1 MSELARAARE
11 RLAETDAPDASVRR
25 VSLELEVNGQVEV
38 VVVSMRGGALIAVS
52 SDGRT
57 EGPHVDAALHV
68 LANMEITDAP
78 RRLSD
83 PPMEARR
90 TETPPAPSPHAAV
103 ADALQDLTTAI
114 VRAGTLDAL
123 HAPAVEEAFEHVIRE
138 AGRPAPLGL
147 SRAIGRLREALAE
160 RDPEGVVRILEG
172 AMRLV
177 HLLREGGRSPEARRC
192 LSAWLGHAGGEGR
205 STTTLSDRQLVEIG
219 REWLTG
225 ISRNALQR
233 RYLMCTSTGSVY
245 REDHSRGASASVGPC
260 PRALKVGFAELEAGP
275 EPFRIRLLQYEVSP
289 RVDHETLARIEQ
301 LGLRRFVA
309 LRDQYRSW
317 SKSFP
322 ALAEPFVVLVPE
334 RYAAGRVLRAVDAAD
349 ESVILEAEA
358 GTLERFESLR
368 AEFPVRW
375 VAGRVT
381 GVAGNIVLALHS
393 ACFDRDEV
401 LTFERLR

>member
-1 MSELARAARE
+1 MTELARAARE
-11 RLAETDAPDASVRR
+11 RLGSDGPREASVRR
-25 VSLELEVNGQVEV
+25 ISLEIEVDGQVEV
-38 VVVSMRGGALIAVS
+38 VVVSMRAGGLVAVS

-57 EGPHVDAALHV
+57 EGPHVDAALAL
-68 LANMEITDAP
+68 LANMELAAP
-78 RRLSD
+78 GRLSEV
-83 PPMEARR
+83 PAERR
-90 TETPPAPSPHAAV
+90 TEVPPPPSPHAAV
-103 ADALQDLTTAI
+103 AGALDELTTAI
-114 VRAGTLDAL
+114 VRAGTLEAMNS
-123 HAPAVEEAFEHVIRE
+123 PAVQEAFEHVIRE

-147 SRAIGRLREALAE
+147 SRAIGRLREALAD

-177 HLLREGGRSPEARRC
+177 NVLGEGGRSPEARRC
-192 LSAWLGHAGGEGR
+192 ISAWLGHPGRDGGGT
-205 STTTLSDRQLVEIG
+205 SLSDRQLVEIG

-245 REDHSRGASASVGPC
+245 REDHSRGATASVGPC
-260 PRALKVGFAELEAGP
+260 PRALKVGFAELEPGP

-289 RVDHETLARIEQ
+289 RVDHGTLVRIEE

-334 RYAAGRVLRAVDAAD
+334 RYAAGRALRAFDAAD

-375 VAGRVT
+375 VAGRVM
-381 GVAGNIVLALHS
+381 GMAGNIVLALHS
-393 ACFDRDEV
+393 ACFDRDDT